1 MSPNKQLIEA
11 YLASKDP
18 SKVAPMLTDD
28 AESVEWH
35 DGVPAAGVRT
45 QGKAALLQNVGGADY
60 QTEITRMME
69 ENNVVVVE
77 GTARGAKEDGGF
89 WTLRFC
95 DIFEVD
101 NGRVKRVTM
110 YHAVPSDPA

>member
-60 QTEITRMME
+60 QTEITRTVE

-77 GTARGAKEDGGF
+77 GTARGAKEDGGS